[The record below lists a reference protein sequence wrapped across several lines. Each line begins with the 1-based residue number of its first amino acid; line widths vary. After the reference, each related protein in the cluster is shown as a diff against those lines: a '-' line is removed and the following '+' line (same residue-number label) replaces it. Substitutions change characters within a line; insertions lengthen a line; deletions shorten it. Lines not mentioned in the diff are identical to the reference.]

1 MRLMRTKPRKKLL
14 ACQRAPYIFLAPVLI
29 VFAAF
34 VIYPFIYSIILSFME
49 FDAGRY
55 VFKGIENYLKLY
67 KDKLFMTS
75 LKNTAFYLILQVP
88 ITIVLAVTLGVLIEN
103 RFLKGKSFFRMSVFL
118 PTVTALVAYSMIFRL
133 IFADQYGI
141 LNYVLGLFGVE
152 PVGWLTTAQGARLA
166 IVIAIIWRWV
176 GYNTVIV
183 IAGLQG
189 IPDVLYDAARV
200 DGATAWQRF
209 WYVTLPKLKPVI
221 LFIAITSTIGTLQL
235 FDEPYTLTDGGPNN
249 ATISIAMYLYNT
261 AFRYFKFG
269 YSSTMSIVLMIIIGV
284 LSLLEFK
291 LSGGEDE

>member
-1 MRLMRTKPRKKLL
+1 
-14 ACQRAPYIFLAPVLI
+14 
-29 VFAAF
+29 
-34 VIYPFIYSIILSFME
+34 
-49 FDAGRY
+49 
-55 VFKGIENYLKLY
+55 
-67 KDKLFMTS
+67 
-75 LKNTAFYLILQVP
+75 
-88 ITIVLAVTLGVLIEN
+88 
-103 RFLKGKSFFRMSVFL
+103 MSVFL

-284 LSLLEFK
+284 LSFLEFK

>member
-1 MRLMRTKPRKKLL
+1 
-14 ACQRAPYIFLAPVLI
+14 
-29 VFAAF
+29 
-34 VIYPFIYSIILSFME
+34 
-49 FDAGRY
+49 
-55 VFKGIENYLKLY
+55 
-67 KDKLFMTS
+67 MTS

>member
-1 MRLMRTKPRKKLL
+1 
-14 ACQRAPYIFLAPVLI
+14 
-29 VFAAF
+29 
-34 VIYPFIYSIILSFME
+34 
-49 FDAGRY
+49 
-55 VFKGIENYLKLY
+55 
-67 KDKLFMTS
+67 MTS
-75 LKNTAFYLILQVP
+75 LKNTVFYLILQVP

-176 GYNTVIV
+176 GYNTAIV

>member
-1 MRLMRTKPRKKLL
+1 M
-14 ACQRAPYIFLAPVLI
+14 
-29 VFAAF
+29 
-34 VIYPFIYSIILSFME
+34 
-49 FDAGRY
+49 
-55 VFKGIENYLKLY
+55 
-67 KDKLFMTS
+67 
-75 LKNTAFYLILQVP
+75 
-88 ITIVLAVTLGVLIEN
+88 TLGVLIEN

>member
-1 MRLMRTKPRKKLL
+1 
-14 ACQRAPYIFLAPVLI
+14 
-29 VFAAF
+29 
-34 VIYPFIYSIILSFME
+34 
-49 FDAGRY
+49 
-55 VFKGIENYLKLY
+55 
-67 KDKLFMTS
+67 MTS

-284 LSLLEFK
+284 LSFLEFK

>member
-1 MRLMRTKPRKKLL
+1 MRLKRTKPRKKLL

-34 VIYPFIYSIILSFME
+34 VIYPFIYSILLSFME

-55 VFKGIENYLKLY
+55 VFKGIENYLKLC

-284 LSLLEFK
+284 LSFLEFK

>member
-1 MRLMRTKPRKKLL
+1 
-14 ACQRAPYIFLAPVLI
+14 
-29 VFAAF
+29 
-34 VIYPFIYSIILSFME
+34 
-49 FDAGRY
+49 
-55 VFKGIENYLKLY
+55 
-67 KDKLFMTS
+67 
-75 LKNTAFYLILQVP
+75 
-88 ITIVLAVTLGVLIEN
+88 
-103 RFLKGKSFFRMSVFL
+103 
-118 PTVTALVAYSMIFRL
+118 MIFRL

>member
-1 MRLMRTKPRKKLL
+1 
-14 ACQRAPYIFLAPVLI
+14 
-29 VFAAF
+29 
-34 VIYPFIYSIILSFME
+34 
-49 FDAGRY
+49 
-55 VFKGIENYLKLY
+55 
-67 KDKLFMTS
+67 MTS

-235 FDEPYTLTDGGPNN
+235 FDEPYTLTEGGPNN
-249 ATISIAMYLYNT
+249 ATISIAMYLYTT